1 METERDIET
10 ARESISVII
19 CAYKNA
25 HLTRRCLESLEKAFD
40 GKLPETVLVDDAAG
54 DAETASV
61 AADFPEAKFVVMP
74 ENGGFAAANNRA
86 LPYCT
91 KPFVALVNNDIVFRE
106 DPFATLVKFMDEHP
120 KCGMAQGTILIKN
133 WKDGPEWLLDG
144 CGGMLTPFGTL
155 ATPGW
160 LEPTSAPIASTAR
173 RCFSPSGAMLLLR
186 RAAIEDVGRLFYDFF
201 HSYYEEID
209 FSHRAHLRGW
219 EAWYVPTT
227 PVEHVHSATF
237 SKFADRSLVMRRF
250 YRNMRF
256 TLATCLGTRGRLLVR
271 PAFELLCLG
280 QVLVQLLRGKTFALR
295 AHAWAVAQMWKMRR
309 LVSETRKGIQSRR
322 NTSDTRLFRAVMQN
336 YSLQQFIAAAKGNA

>member
-25 HLTRRCLESLEKAFD
+25 HLTRRCLESLQSAF
-40 GKLPETVLVDDAAG
+40 GGRLPETVLVDDAAG
-54 DAETASV
+54 DAETAAV
-61 AADFPEAKFVVMP
+61 AADFPGAKFVVMP

-91 KPFVALVNNDIVFRE
+91 RPFIALVNNDIVFRE
-106 DPFATLVKFMDEHP
+106 EPFTALVEFMGSHP
-120 KCGMAQGTILIKN
+120 KCGMAQGTILVRN

-155 ATPGW
+155 TTPGW
-160 LEPTSAPIASTAR
+160 LEPPSAPVAGAAR

-209 FSHRAHLRGW
+209 FSHRALLRGW

-237 SKFADRSLVMRRF
+237 SKFADRSTVMRRF

-256 TLATCLGTRGRLLVR
+256 SFATCLGTRGRLFVR

-280 QVLVQLLRGKTFALR
+280 QVVVQLLRGKTFALR

-309 LVSETRKGIQSRR
+309 LVRETRKDIQSRR
-322 NTSDTRLFRAVMQN
+322 NISDTRLFRNAMRN
-336 YSLQQFIAAAKGNA
+336 YSLRQFIAAAKGNA

>member
-25 HLTRRCLESLEKAFD
+25 HLTRRCLESLKSAFD
-40 GKLPETVLVDDAAG
+40 GKLPEAVLVDDAAG
-54 DAETASV
+54 DAETAAV

-106 DPFATLVKFMDEHP
+106 DPFSTLVKFMDEHP

-209 FSHRAHLRGW
+209 FCHRAEIMGW

-227 PVEHVHSATF
+227 PVEHAHSATF
-237 SKFADRSLVMRRF
+237 SKFADRSIVMRRF

-256 TLATCLGTRGRLLVR
+256 SLATCLGTRGRLLVR

-322 NTSDTRLFRAVMQN
+322 NISDTRLFRNVMRN
-336 YSLQQFIAAAKGNA
+336 YSLRQFIAAAKGNA

>member
-1 METERDIET
+1 MEEQRDIEKT
-10 ARESISVII
+10 RGLVSVII

-25 HLTRRCLESLEKAFD
+25 HLTRRCLESLQGAFC

-54 DAETASV
+54 DPETASV

-91 KPFVALVNNDIVFRE
+91 RPFVALVNNDIVFRE
-106 DPFATLVKFMDEHP
+106 DPFTALVEFMGSHP

-155 ATPGW
+155 TTPGW
-160 LEPTSAPIASTAR
+160 LEPASAPIAKAAR
-173 RCFSPSGAMLLLR
+173 RCFAASGAMLILR

-219 EAWYVPTT
+219 EAWYVPTP
-227 PVEHVHSATF
+227 PVEHAHSATF

-256 TLATCLGTRGRLLVR
+256 SFATCFGLRGRLFVR
-271 PAFELLCLG
+271 PAFEILCLG
-280 QVLVQLLRGKTFALR
+280 QVLVQLLRGKAFALR
-295 AHAWAVAQMWKMRR
+295 AHAWAIAQMWKMRR
-309 LVSETRKGIQSRR
+309 LVRETRKDLQSRR
-322 NTSDTRLFRAVMQN
+322 NTSDSRLFGSVMKN
-336 YSLQQFIAAAKGNA
+336 YSLRQFIAAAKGNA